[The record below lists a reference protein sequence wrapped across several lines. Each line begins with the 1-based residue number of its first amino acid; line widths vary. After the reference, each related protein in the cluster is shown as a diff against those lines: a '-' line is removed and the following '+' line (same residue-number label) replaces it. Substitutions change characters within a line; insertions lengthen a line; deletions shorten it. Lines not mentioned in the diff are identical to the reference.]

1 MKITRA
7 SYPGIRIG
15 TPLGFSI
22 AFRLPGSSDQQ
33 IGIGNGCTKIPTST
47 NGIIDTAG
55 RSQQWIGTFSS
66 EEFQSRTGIFS
77 SRINQSGI
85 AQSEETLSHTH
96 QPAFAQIKP
105 KFLCSANLFWRWN
118 VLRTNQLQ
126 SILLRSRAIR
136 LSAPMGV
143 RVRFCPP
150 REEYSLV

>member
-33 IGIGNGCTKIPTST
+33 IGNGCTKIPTST
-47 NGIIDTAG
+47 NGTIDTSG
-55 RSQQWIGTFSS
+55 SSQNIGIA
-66 EEFQSRTGIFS
+66 QS
-77 SRINQSGI
+77 I

-96 QPAFAQIKP
+96 QPAFAQIKL